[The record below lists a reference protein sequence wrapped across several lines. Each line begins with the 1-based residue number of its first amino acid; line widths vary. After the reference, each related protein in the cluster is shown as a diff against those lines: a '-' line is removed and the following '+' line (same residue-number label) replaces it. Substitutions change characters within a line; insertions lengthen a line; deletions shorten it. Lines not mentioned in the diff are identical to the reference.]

1 VNWKIPRGSC
11 ALVTGAS
18 SGIGRAVA
26 LGLAAR
32 GVHCVLAGRNRK
44 RLTELAR
51 VLSGDYGIETGILV
65 QDLSQPGAGEKLY
78 RAAKRAGYR
87 IDILVNNAGAGLK
100 AAPQHGQDLA
110 DVRTLLALN
119 CAAVLEL
126 ATLCAA
132 DMAKNG
138 RGWILNVASTAS
150 FQAMPWAALYGAT
163 KAFVLSLS
171 EAMHVELFRSGVAV
185 TAICPGITDTNFFK
199 HGKPRVPGWLYPF
212 LTPERVARIGLAAL
226 SRNAPVAIPAFR
238 HWLFAQFPRVLPR
251 ALLLRL
257 MGVIEGRRK
266 GVRTRKTGGH
276 TS

>member
-1 VNWKIPRGSC
+1 MNWKIPRGSC

-51 VLSGDYGIETGILV
+51 VLSGDYGIETRILV

-110 DVRTLLALN
+110 DVVDLRIREFKLIQAR
-119 CAAVLEL
+119 CAAAGNSLI
-126 ATLCAA
+126 
-132 DMAKNG
+132 G
-138 RGWILNVASTAS
+138 RG
-150 FQAMPWAALYGAT
+150 
-163 KAFVLSLS
+163 
-171 EAMHVELFRSGVAV
+171 
-185 TAICPGITDTNFFK
+185 
-199 HGKPRVPGWLYPF
+199 
-212 LTPERVARIGLAAL
+212 
-226 SRNAPVAIPAFR
+226 
-238 HWLFAQFPRVLPR
+238 
-251 ALLLRL
+251 
-257 MGVIEGRRK
+257 EGRK
-266 GVRTRKTGGH
+266 A
-276 TS
+276 